1 MTEKIEL
8 LPCPAC
14 GKTPHLQFD
23 PNRRYFVECMECD
36 IYLYAYTAYAP
47 TCVRAWNDFVEATQ
61 PQWQP
66 MDTAPRN
73 GKTVLILTA
82 HGEVK
87 IRCCFEDKYGQS
99 WWQHD
104 SEHYDDGYPH
114 HETSVVAWMPL
125 PQLPESEVNDDRE
138 N

>member
-66 MDTAPRN
+66 MDTAPRDGTKVVIAN
-73 GKTVLILTA
+73 YAGGVDCMRWYI
-82 HGEVK
+82 
-87 IRCCFEDKYGQS
+87 D
-99 WWQHD
+99 
-104 SEHYDDGYPH
+104 DDGDACWMDGRNEYYCD
-114 HETSVVAWMPL
+114 EKRAIGWMPL
-125 PQLPESEVNDDRE
+125 PPSPTAEGDA
-138 N
+138 